1 MNKLHILARLAQS
14 LLAVS
19 VTIATGLLFE
29 FGHLA

>member
-1 MNKLHILARLAQS
+1 MDKLHIVARLAQS

-19 VTIATGLLFE
+19 VTIATGLLFQ

>member
-1 MNKLHILARLAQS
+1 MSKLHILARLAQS

-19 VTIATGLLFE
+19 VTIASGLLFE